1 MFAPVKKLKSYLL
14 CLLVILIV
22 LSAADL
28 LASRYALSV
37 THITSSTEKISSSLR
52 IVQLT
57 DLHDSSFGRENS
69 KLIRKVR
76 EQDPDV
82 ILITVDLEF
91 VRYVT

>member
-14 CLLVILIV
+14 CLLGILIV

-52 IVQLT
+52 IVQLA
-57 DLHDSSFGRENS
+57 DLHDSSFG
-69 KLIRKVR
+69 KII
-76 EQDPDV
+76 PD
-82 ILITVDLEF
+82 
-91 VRYVT
+91 

>member
-37 THITSSTEKISSSLR
+37 THITSSTEKILSL
-52 IVQLT
+52 I
-57 DLHDSSFGRENS
+57 H
-69 KLIRKVR
+69 I
-76 EQDPDV
+76 
-82 ILITVDLEF
+82 
-91 VRYVT
+91 

>member
-37 THITSSTEKISSSLR
+37 TNITSSTEKISSSLR

-57 DLHDSSFGRENS
+57 DLHDSSFG
-69 KLIRKVR
+69 KII
-76 EQDPDV
+76 PD
-82 ILITVDLEF
+82 
-91 VRYVT
+91 